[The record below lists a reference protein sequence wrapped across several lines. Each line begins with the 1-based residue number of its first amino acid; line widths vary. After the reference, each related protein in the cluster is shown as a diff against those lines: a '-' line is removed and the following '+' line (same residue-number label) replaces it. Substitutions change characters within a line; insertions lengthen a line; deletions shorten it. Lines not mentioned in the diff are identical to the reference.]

1 MFPDAMINFHYC
13 FLSYLAFL
21 VPHSPYLSLFYQ
33 NKFHFFCK
41 DRGKIRTTYNGEFLF
56 EPHSFLLS
64 LCASAFCLFKALLRY
79 YFY

>member
-1 MFPDAMINFHYC
+1 MFPDAMINFHH
-13 FLSYLAFL
+13 FFILSFFL

-33 NKFHFFCK
+33 DKFHSFCK

-56 EPHSFLLS
+56 QPHSFLLS
-64 LCASAFCLFKALLRY
+64 LWASTFCLFKALLRY